1 MGSNTKQIWIE
12 RLGLM
17 YRPVPR
23 WLHVLAIVTVI
34 HTTLLLILG
43 AFVTSFHAGMAD
55 PVWPTEPWYLY
66 NNYKLD
72 FGYQVEHFH
81 RILGWMLSLP
91 GLVLAF
97 GAWAYEPRKGVRR
110 LGIAATLGMALTF
123 GVFHDVMRRATQ
135 GEEGFAV
142 YANIVAML
150 ITMIGVL
157 FAAGQAARGGGTGGL
172 VRALVSIGMI
182 VGMIQGLLG
191 GLRVRLNALVGT
203 DLALIHGV
211 NAQIVFGLL
220 LAVAVLTARSKS
232 EPAMPNAIARKL
244 NWQTLSLVL
253 FTFLQVCWGAWIRHS
268 PGPMANRLHLLFA
281 FVVVGFATLV
291 IKQALADPIA
301 RERLK
306 LVSRI
311 LMGLITLQVV
321 LGIEAWLGKFLT
333 ASLPELEKITVG
345 KAIIRSAHAHI
356 GTWVLGMSVIFALVS
371 RRKPGADVGPP
382 DAPSVDWIET
392 PRYASNGIGTPS

>member
-1 MGSNTKQIWIE
+1 MNSPET
-12 RLGLM
+12 
-17 YRPVPR
+17 RPVPR
-23 WLHVLAIVTVI
+23 WLHILAIYTVI

-55 PVWPTEPWYLY
+55 PVWPTEPWYLF

-72 FGYQVEHFH
+72 FGYRVEHFH
-81 RILGWMLSLP
+81 RILGWLLALP

-97 GAWAYEPRKGVRR
+97 GAWAYEPRKGVCRFG
-110 LGIAATLGMALTF
+110 LLATLAMAITF
-123 GVFHDVMRRATQ
+123 GVFHDVMRRAPQ
-135 GEEGFAV
+135 GEEGMPV

-150 ITMIGVL
+150 ITMVAVL
-157 FAAGQAARGGGTGGL
+157 WAAWRAASGGGAGGM
-172 VRALVSIGMI
+172 VRALISVGMI

-203 DLALIHGV
+203 DLALVHGV
-211 NAQIVFGLL
+211 NAQLVFGLL
-220 LAVAVLTARSKS
+220 LAVVVLSGRSKP
-232 EPAMPNAIARKL
+232 EPAIPQDIARKL
-244 NWQTLSLVL
+244 NWQTLSLVC
-253 FTFLQVCWGAWIRHS
+253 FTFLQVIWGAWIRHS

-291 IKQALADPIA
+291 IKQALVDPIA

-306 LVSRI
+306 LTSRI
-311 LMGLITLQVV
+311 LMGLITLQVI

-333 ASLPELEKITVG
+333 GSLPELEKITVG

-356 GTWVLGMSVIFALVS
+356 GTWVLGLSVIFALVS
-371 RRKPGADVGPP
+371 RRKSPSEVGPSE
-382 DAPSVDWIET
+382 APFVDWTET
-392 PRYASNGIGTPS
+392 PRRG

>member
-1 MGSNTKQIWIE
+1 MN
-12 RLGLM
+12 
-17 YRPVPR
+17 RPVPR

-81 RILGWMLSLP
+81 RILGWLLSLP
-91 GLVLAF
+91 GLVLTF
-97 GAWAYEPRKGVRR
+97 GAWAYEPRKGVHRF
-110 LGIAATLGMALTF
+110 GIAATIAMALTF
-123 GVFHDVMRRATQ
+123 GVFHDVMRRAPQ
-135 GEEGFAV
+135 GEEGFPV
-142 YANIVAML
+142 YANIVAMF
-150 ITMIGVL
+150 ITMVGVL
-157 FAAGQAARGGGTGGL
+157 FAAWRAASGGGTGGM
-172 VRALVSIGMI
+172 VRALVSVGMI

-220 LAVAVLTARSKS
+220 LAVAVLSGKSKS
-232 EPAMPNAIARKL
+232 EPAIPENIARKL
-244 NWQTLSLVL
+244 NWQTLSLVF

-291 IKQALADPIA
+291 VKQALSDPITC
-301 RERLK
+301 RRLK
-306 LVSRI
+306 LVSRV
-311 LMGLITLQVV
+311 LMGLIMIQVL

-333 ASLPELEKITVG
+333 TSLPELEKITVG

-356 GTWVLGMSVIFALVS
+356 GTWVLGLSVIFALVS
-371 RRKPGADVGPP
+371 RRKPGSNVGPG
-382 DAPSVDWIET
+382 DAPLVDWSET